1 MMESTVSIGRA
12 AKLLGVSVVTIR
24 RWCAS
29 GKMKEK
35 YRTAGNHRRFC
46 LSLLRRLRGESEGG
60 LVVGYASVS
69 SHDQKKDLST
79 QAERLRARGCD
90 TVITDLGSGLNC
102 RKAGLKKLI
111 KTILSGEMSR
121 LVITHKD
128 RLLRFG
134 HELIF
139 YLCRCFGV
147 LVTVTEESEKIAFE
161 EELTRDV
168 ITLMTVFSA
177 RLYGRRSH
185 QNRNKVLTDQ
195 PIAV

>member
-1 MMESTVSIGRA
+1 V
-12 AKLLGVSVVTIR
+12 KQ
-24 RWCAS
+24 
-29 GKMKEK
+29 K
-35 YRTAGNHRRFC
+35 
-46 LSLLRRLRGESEGG
+46 GG
-60 LVVGYASVS
+60 LVVGYARVS
-69 SHDQKKDLST
+69 NHDQKKDLST
-79 QAERLRARGCD
+79 QAERLRALGCD

-111 KTILSGEMSR
+111 KIILSGEMSTM
-121 LVITHKD
+121 VITHKD

-147 LVTVTEESEKIAFE
+147 VVTVTEESEQITFE

-168 ITLMTVFSA
+168 FTLMTVFSA

-185 QNRNKVLTDQ
+185 QNRKKVLTDQ
-195 PIAV
+195 HHAV

>member
-29 GKMKEK
+29 GKIKEK
-35 YRTAGNHRRFC
+35 CRTIRNHRRFC
-46 LSLLRRLRGESEGG
+46 LSLLRRLRGEAEGG
-60 LVVGYASVS
+60 LVVGYARVS
-69 SHDQKKDLST
+69 SHDQKKDLAT
-79 QAERLRARGCD
+79 QAERLKMLGCD
-90 TVITDLGSGLNC
+90 SVITDLGSGLNC

-111 KTILSGEMSR
+111 KAILSGEVAR

-147 LVTVTEESEKIAFE
+147 VVTVTEESEKIAFE

-185 QNRNKVLTDQ
+185 RNRKKVLTDQ
-195 PIAV
+195 VIAV